1 VSDNDLTSESL
12 LKDFLGGDFDFEDT
26 SSFKTNDEDVPGGAG
41 DDEFDQLL
49 RDFIFSE
56 NHTDEEDSVDITN
69 MSAVVAAAKKEEELK
84 SQSDE
89 EFIDNL
95 REQERNLFD
104 AYLNFKSAIKAMAQE
119 HNIKLPKFAL
129 NAKVLYPKYKPRM
142 AQEIAADTLM
152 GWDVMLQAHPTRI
165 SSIDPTAT
173 DEQLLDFA
181 EKTTDDN
188 LQLAMI
194 SYVEILIEIEGCEID
209 YEKRRLRAK
218 KKKIEKEIMEEH
230 QKRAER
236 AQKYIVKIREK
247 KFPID
252 AERLVK
258 NFFKTSKK
266 DAENAYKAL
275 TTNPA
280 TFAPIDFGKIKPRF
294 FGFIKVTPQDGIR
307 INKKLGEFLK
317 KLRV

>member
-1 VSDNDLTSESL
+1 MAKQKDNTENL
-12 LKDFLGGDFDFEDT
+12 LKDFLGEDWGDEDT
-26 SSFKTNDEDVPGGAG
+26 SFSTNDKSSNNDT

-49 RDFIFSE
+49 KDFIFSE
-56 NHTDEEDSVDITN
+56 SRDEERVDITD
-69 MSAVVAAAKKEEELK
+69 MDAMIAAAKRDEEYKQQEEE
-84 SQSDE
+84 
-89 EFIDNL
+89 EFLDNL

-104 AYLNFKSAIKAMAQE
+104 AYLNFKSAVVAMAEE
-119 HNIKLPKFAL
+119 HKLKLPKFEL
-129 NAKVLYPKYKPRM
+129 NAKILYPKYKPRM
-142 AQEIAADTLM
+142 AREIAADTLM
-152 GWDVMLQAHPTRI
+152 GWDIMLLAHPSRL
-165 SSIDPTAT
+165 SSIDASAS
-173 DEQLLDFA
+173 DEELLDFA

-188 LQLAMI
+188 LQLAVI

-230 QKRAER
+230 KKRADR
-236 AQKYIVKIREK
+236 AQSYIDNIKK
-247 KFPID
+247 QKFPID

-280 TFAPIDFGKIKPRF
+280 TFAPIDFKKIKARF
-294 FGFIKVTPQDGIR
+294 FGLIKVSPQDGIR
-307 INKKLGEFLK
+307 MNRKIGDFLK
-317 KLRV
+317 KLKV